1 MHARTAI
8 RNEIARLL
16 EEGIPDVA
24 GRVFRSPVSAIDP
37 ADMPCLAVF
46 VRGEEVSAG
55 TVLGGGK
62 RRLRRVAEVVVSAMV
77 AGGEDPIG
85 ATEDLLGQVEAVLA
99 DNPTIGG
106 LVQQMT
112 PTALEVDKDDEGEVP
127 IAGGAVSYAATYHTR
142 EGTPG
147 APD

>member
-8 RNEIARLL
+8 RNQIADLL
-16 EEGIPDVA
+16 AAGVPAVG
-24 GRVFRSPVSAIDP
+24 GRVFRSPVSAIDV
-37 ADMPCLAVF
+37 ADMPCLSVF
-46 VRGEEVSAG
+46 VRGEEIAPG

-62 RRLRRVAEVVVSAMV
+62 RRLRRVAEVVVFANV
-77 AGGEDPIG
+77 ASGQDPIG
-85 ATEDLLGQVEAVLA
+85 DAEDLLAQVETILS

-112 PTALEVDKDDEGEVP
+112 PTAMEVDRDDEGEVP
-127 IAGGAVSYAATYHTR
+127 IAGGAISYAATYHTR
-142 EGTPG
+142 EGSPG

>member
-8 RNEIARLL
+8 RNQIADLL
-16 EEGIPDVA
+16 EAGVPAVA

-46 VRGEEVSAG
+46 VRGEEIAAG
-55 TVLGGGK
+55 TVLSAGK
-62 RRLRRVAEVVVSAMV
+62 RRLRRVAEVVISAMV
-77 AGGEDPIG
+77 ASGEDPLG
-85 ATEDLLGQVEAVLA
+85 AAEDLLAQVETVLA

-127 IAGGAVSYAATYHTR
+127 IAGGALSYAATYYTR
-142 EGTPG
+142 EGSPG